1 MLSALRCSLITLGS
15 TGVINS
21 FWNLEYVL
29 FKKLYF
35 SATLP
40 QVKSLL
46 PKEKIYLIINADLA
60 NVFDLELEHRNAE
73 FTDLRQ

>member
-1 MLSALRCSLITLGS
+1 
-15 TGVINS
+15 
-21 FWNLEYVL
+21 LEYVL